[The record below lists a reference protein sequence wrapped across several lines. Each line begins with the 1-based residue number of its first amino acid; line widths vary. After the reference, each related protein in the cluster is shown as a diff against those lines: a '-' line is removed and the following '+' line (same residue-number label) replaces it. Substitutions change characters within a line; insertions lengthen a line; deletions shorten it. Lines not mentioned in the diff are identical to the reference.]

1 MRNRSTKPRVYVKLT
16 AVWGNDDADSTIK
29 VSRRRWQAI
38 NAGAEYV
45 TSASSW
51 YEGRRYSVTWS
62 FANGRVSV
70 YGGGGGQCVNEDP
83 LCELFVQ
90 INTPG

>member
-83 LCELFVQ
+83 LCELFVET
-90 INTPG
+90 NTPG